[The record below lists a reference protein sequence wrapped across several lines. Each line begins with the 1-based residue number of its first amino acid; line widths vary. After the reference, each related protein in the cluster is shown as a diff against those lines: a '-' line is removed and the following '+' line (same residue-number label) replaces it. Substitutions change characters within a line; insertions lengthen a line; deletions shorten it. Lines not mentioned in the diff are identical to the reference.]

1 MNEIDF
7 DINRYIKSISTTLN
21 EVYIKDGYVQLNDL
35 WVATSL
41 PKDLILEIIKQ
52 NNLDEVNPEIKGVK
66 YKNKTYMIKRR
77 N

>member
-7 DINRYIKSISTTLN
+7 DFERYIKSITNTLN
-21 EVYIKDGYVQLNDL
+21 EVSVKDGYVQLEDL

-41 PKDLILEIIKQ
+41 PKDLILDIIRNK
-52 NNLDEVNPEIKGVK
+52 NLDLVKEEIKGVK

-77 N
+77 E